1 MAMNEK
7 GEAQHMELTKK
18 SAPNPAWLDKLFH
31 LTERKTDVKTE
42 ILAGITTFVTMS
54 YIIFVNPTILADAG
68 IPKEAAIAATIF
80 ATVFATLLFALWANI
95 PIAVAPG
102 MGLNAFFT
110 YTVVLGEGLT
120 WQTGLGAVFISGVVF
135 FILTITGLRK
145 KIIEGISA
153 ILKSAISVGI
163 GLFIAFIGFKQAGI
177 IVSNKENL
185 VALGQLTKPGP
196 FLALLGFIAVTV
208 LTARKIKGAAL
219 ISILLVSI
227 AGMVLGI
234 VEAPKSISSVV
245 SFSMPSM
252 SETFLQMDI
261 KSALHYGLFS
271 IIFSFTLVEL
281 FDNLGSMIGLSKKA
295 GLMDEKGEIKG
306 LDKALMADSLAT
318 VASAAMG
325 STAMNAYVENAAG
338 IAEGGKI
345 GLKALVVAMLFLV
358 SLLFTPLI
366 SIIPS
371 FATAPILIM
380 VGALMLT
387 EIKNIPLDEITDAV
401 PAFCTIILMPL
412 TFSIGEGLALG
423 FSSYTFVKLLAGKA
437 KEIHWIMYIISAAF
451 IINFVWAA

>member
-1 MAMNEK
+1 MAINEK
-7 GEAQHMELTKK
+7 VETQHMELIKK
-18 SAPNPAWLDKLFH
+18 SAPNPSSLDKLFH

-80 ATVFATLLFALWANI
+80 ATVFATLLFALWANM

-145 KIIEGISA
+145 KIIEGIPA

-196 FLALLGFIAVTV
+196 LLALLGFIAVTV

-227 AGMVLGI
+227 AGMMLGI

-245 SFSMPSM
+245 SFSMPSI

-295 GLMDEKGEIKG
+295 GLMDEKGKIKG
-306 LDKALMADSLAT
+306 LGKALMADSLAT

-338 IAEGGKI
+338 IAEGGKT

-358 SLLFTPLI
+358 SILFTPLI
-366 SIIPS
+366 SIIPA

-423 FSSYTFVKLLAGKA
+423 FLSYTFVKLLAGRA

>member
-1 MAMNEK
+1 MAINEK
-7 GEAQHMELTKK
+7 VETQHMELIKK
-18 SAPNPAWLDKLFH
+18 SAPNPSWLDKLFH

-80 ATVFATLLFALWANI
+80 ATVFATLLFALWANM

-145 KIIEGISA
+145 KIIEGIPA

-196 FLALLGFIAVTV
+196 LLALLGFIAVTV

-234 VEAPKSISSVV
+234 VEAPKSNSSVV
-245 SFSMPSM
+245 SFSMPSI

-295 GLMDEKGEIKG
+295 GLMDEKGKIKG

-338 IAEGGKI
+338 IAEGGKT

-358 SLLFTPLI
+358 SILFTPLI
-366 SIIPS
+366 SIIPA

-423 FSSYTFVKLLAGKA
+423 FLSYTFVKLLAGRA

>member
-7 GEAQHMELTKK
+7 MEAQHMELTKN
-18 SAPNPAWLDKLFH
+18 SAPNPLWLDKLFH

-80 ATVFATLLFALWANI
+80 ATVFATLLFALWANM

-120 WQTGLGAVFISGVVF
+120 WQTALGAVFISGVVF

-145 KIIEGISA
+145 KIIEGIPA

-196 FLALLGFIAVTV
+196 LLALLGFIAVTV

-219 ISILLVSI
+219 ITILLVSI
-227 AGMVLGI
+227 SGMVLGI
-234 VEAPKSISSVV
+234 VEAPKNISSVV
-245 SFSMPSM
+245 SLSMPSM

-338 IAEGGKI
+338 IAEGGKT
-345 GLKALVVAMLFLV
+345 GLKALVVAILFLV
-358 SLLFTPLI
+358 SILFTPLI

-423 FSSYTFVKLLAGKA
+423 FLSYTFVKLFAGRA
-437 KEIHWIMYIISAAF
+437 KEIHWIMYIISTAF
-451 IINFVWAA
+451 IINFVLAA

>member
-7 GEAQHMELTKK
+7 VEAQHMELTKK
-18 SAPNPAWLDKLFH
+18 SAPKPSWLDKLFH

-80 ATVFATLLFALWANI
+80 ATVFATLLFALWANM

-145 KIIEGISA
+145 KIIEGIPA

-196 FLALLGFIAVTV
+196 LLALLGFIAVTV

-338 IAEGGKI
+338 IAEGGKT

-358 SLLFTPLI
+358 SILFTPLI
-366 SIIPS
+366 SIIPA

-423 FSSYTFVKLLAGKA
+423 FLSYTFVKLLAGRE

>member
-7 GEAQHMELTKK
+7 MEAQHMELTKN
-18 SAPNPAWLDKLFH
+18 SVPNPSWLDKLFH

-80 ATVFATLLFALWANI
+80 ATVFATLLFALWANM

-120 WQTGLGAVFISGVVF
+120 WQTGLGAVFISGIVF

-145 KIIEGISA
+145 KIIEGIPA

-177 IVSNKENL
+177 IVSSKENL

-196 FLALLGFIAVTV
+196 LLALLGFIAVTV

-227 AGMVLGI
+227 AGMVLSV

-338 IAEGGKI
+338 IAEGGKT
-345 GLKALVVAMLFLV
+345 GLKALVVAILFLV

-423 FSSYTFVKLLAGKA
+423 FLSYTFVKLLAGRA
-437 KEIHWIMYIISAAF
+437 KEIHWIMYMISAAF

>member
-1 MAMNEK
+1 VAINEK
-7 GEAQHMELTKK
+7 VETQHMELIKK
-18 SAPNPAWLDKLFH
+18 SAPNPSSLDKLFH

-80 ATVFATLLFALWANI
+80 ATVFATLLFALWANM

-145 KIIEGISA
+145 KIIEGIPA

-196 FLALLGFIAVTV
+196 LLALLGFIAVTV

-227 AGMVLGI
+227 AGMMLGI

-245 SFSMPSM
+245 SFSMPSI

-295 GLMDEKGEIKG
+295 GLMDEKGKIKG

-338 IAEGGKI
+338 IAEGGKT

-358 SLLFTPLI
+358 SILFTPLI
-366 SIIPS
+366 SIIPA

-423 FSSYTFVKLLAGKA
+423 FLSYTFVKLLAGRA

>member
-7 GEAQHMELTKK
+7 METQHMELTKK
-18 SAPNPAWLDKLFH
+18 SAPNPSWVDKLFH

-80 ATVFATLLFALWANI
+80 ATVFATLLFALWANM

-145 KIIEGISA
+145 KIIEGIPA

-196 FLALLGFIAVTV
+196 LLALLGFIAVTV

-227 AGMVLGI
+227 AGMALGI

-325 STAMNAYVENAAG
+325 STAMNAYVENATG
-338 IAEGGKI
+338 IEEGGKT

-358 SLLFTPLI
+358 SILFTPLI
-366 SIIPS
+366 SIIPA

-423 FSSYTFVKLLAGKA
+423 FLSYTFVKLLAGKA

-451 IINFVWAA
+451 IINFIWAA

>member
-1 MAMNEK
+1 MAINEK
-7 GEAQHMELTKK
+7 VETQHMELIKK
-18 SAPNPAWLDKLFH
+18 SAPNPSWLDKLFH

-80 ATVFATLLFALWANI
+80 ATVFATLLFALWANM

-120 WQTGLGAVFISGVVF
+120 WQTGLGAVFISGIVF

-145 KIIEGISA
+145 KIIEGIPA

-177 IVSNKENL
+177 IVSSKENL

-196 FLALLGFIAVTV
+196 LLALLGFIAVTV

-227 AGMVLGI
+227 AGMVLGV

-338 IAEGGKI
+338 IAEGGKT
-345 GLKALVVAMLFLV
+345 GLKALVVAILFLV

-366 SIIPS
+366 SIIPA

-423 FSSYTFVKLLAGKA
+423 FLSYTFVKLLAGRA
-437 KEIHWIMYIISAAF
+437 KEIHWIMYMISAAF

>member
-7 GEAQHMELTKK
+7 MEAQHMELTKN
-18 SAPNPAWLDKLFH
+18 SVPNPSWLDKLFH

-80 ATVFATLLFALWANI
+80 ATVFATLLFALWANM

-120 WQTGLGAVFISGVVF
+120 WQTGLGAVFISGIVF

-145 KIIEGISA
+145 KIIEGIPA

-177 IVSNKENL
+177 IVSSKENL

-196 FLALLGFIAVTV
+196 LLALLGFNAVTV

-227 AGMVLGI
+227 AGMVLGV

-338 IAEGGKI
+338 IAEGGKT
-345 GLKALVVAMLFLV
+345 GLKALVVAILFLV

-423 FSSYTFVKLLAGKA
+423 FLSYTFVKLLAGRA
-437 KEIHWIMYIISAAF
+437 KEIHWIMYMISAAF

>member
-1 MAMNEK
+1 MAINEK
-7 GEAQHMELTKK
+7 VETQHMELIKK
-18 SAPNPAWLDKLFH
+18 SAPNPSWLDKLFH

-68 IPKEAAIAATIF
+68 IPKEAAIATTIF
-80 ATVFATLLFALWANI
+80 ATVFATLLFALWANM

-145 KIIEGISA
+145 KIIEGIPA

-185 VALGQLTKPGP
+185 LALGQLTKPGP

-208 LTARKIKGAAL
+208 LTTRKIKGAAL

-338 IAEGGKI
+338 IAEGGKT
-345 GLKALVVAMLFLV
+345 GLKALVVAILFLV

-423 FSSYTFVKLLAGKA
+423 FLSYTFVKLLAGRA
-437 KEIHWIMYIISAAF
+437 KEIHWIMYMISAAF

>member
-1 MAMNEK
+1 MAINEK
-7 GEAQHMELTKK
+7 VETQHMELIKK
-18 SAPNPAWLDKLFH
+18 SAPNPSSLDKLFH

-80 ATVFATLLFALWANI
+80 ATVFATLLFALWANM

-145 KIIEGISA
+145 KIIEGIPA

-196 FLALLGFIAVTV
+196 LLALLGFIAVTV

-219 ISILLVSI
+219 ISILLISI
-227 AGMVLGI
+227 AGMMLGI

-245 SFSMPSM
+245 SFSMPSI

-295 GLMDEKGEIKG
+295 GLMDEKGKIKG

-338 IAEGGKI
+338 IAEGGKT

-366 SIIPS
+366 SIIPA

-423 FSSYTFVKLLAGKA
+423 FLSYTFVKLLAGRA

-451 IINFVWAA
+451 IINLVWAA

>member
-1 MAMNEK
+1 MAINEK
-7 GEAQHMELTKK
+7 VETQHMELIKK
-18 SAPNPAWLDKLFH
+18 SAPNPSWLDKLFH

-80 ATVFATLLFALWANI
+80 ATVFATLLFALWANM

-145 KIIEGISA
+145 KIIEGIPA

-196 FLALLGFIAVTV
+196 LLALLGFIAVTV

-245 SFSMPSM
+245 SFSMPSI

-295 GLMDEKGEIKG
+295 GLMDEKGKIKG

-338 IAEGGKI
+338 IAEGGKT

-358 SLLFTPLI
+358 SILFTPLI
-366 SIIPS
+366 SIIPA

-401 PAFCTIILMPL
+401 PAFCAIILMPL

-423 FSSYTFVKLLAGKA
+423 FLSYTFVKLLAGRA

>member
-7 GEAQHMELTKK
+7 MEAQHMELTKN
-18 SAPNPAWLDKLFH
+18 SVPNPSWLDKLFH

-80 ATVFATLLFALWANI
+80 ATVFATLLFALWANM

-120 WQTGLGAVFISGVVF
+120 WQTGLGAVFISGIVF

-145 KIIEGISA
+145 KIIEGIPA

-177 IVSNKENL
+177 IVSSKENL

-196 FLALLGFIAVTV
+196 LLALLGFIAVTV

-227 AGMVLGI
+227 AGMVLGV

-338 IAEGGKI
+338 IAEGGKT
-345 GLKALVVAMLFLV
+345 GLKALVVAILFLV

-366 SIIPS
+366 SSIPS

-423 FSSYTFVKLLAGKA
+423 FLSYTFVKLLAGRA
-437 KEIHWIMYIISAAF
+437 KEIHWIMYMISAAF

>member
-1 MAMNEK
+1 VAMNEK
-7 GEAQHMELTKK
+7 MEAQHMELTKN
-18 SAPNPAWLDKLFH
+18 SVPNPSWLDKLFH

-80 ATVFATLLFALWANI
+80 ATVFATLLFALWANM

-120 WQTGLGAVFISGVVF
+120 WQTGLGAVFISGIVF

-145 KIIEGISA
+145 KIIEGIPA

-177 IVSNKENL
+177 IVSSKENL

-196 FLALLGFIAVTV
+196 LLALLGFIAVTV

-227 AGMVLGI
+227 AGMVLGV
-234 VEAPKSISSVV
+234 VEAPTSISSVV

-338 IAEGGKI
+338 IAEGGKT
-345 GLKALVVAMLFLV
+345 GLKALVVAILFLV

-423 FSSYTFVKLLAGKA
+423 FLSYTFVKLLAGRE
-437 KEIHWIMYIISAAF
+437 KEIHWIMYMISAAF

>member
-1 MAMNEK
+1 MAINEK
-7 GEAQHMELTKK
+7 VETQHMELIKK
-18 SAPNPAWLDKLFH
+18 SAPNPSWLDKLFH

-80 ATVFATLLFALWANI
+80 ATVFATLLFALWANM

-145 KIIEGISA
+145 KIIEGIPA

-196 FLALLGFIAVTV
+196 LLALLGFIAVTA

-338 IAEGGKI
+338 IAEGGKT
-345 GLKALVVAMLFLV
+345 GLKALVVAILFLV

-423 FSSYTFVKLLAGKA
+423 FLSYTFVKLLAGRA
-437 KEIHWIMYIISAAF
+437 KEIHWIMYIISASF

>member
-7 GEAQHMELTKK
+7 VEAQHMELIKK
-18 SAPNPAWLDKLFH
+18 SAPNPSWLDKLFH

-54 YIIFVNPTILADAG
+54 YVIFVNPTILADAG

-80 ATVFATLLFALWANI
+80 ATVFATLLFALWANM

-145 KIIEGISA
+145 KIIEGIPA

-185 VALGQLTKPGP
+185 VALGQLTKTGP
-196 FLALLGFIAVTV
+196 LLALLGFIAVTV

-338 IAEGGKI
+338 IAEGGKT

-358 SLLFTPLI
+358 SILFTPLI
-366 SIIPS
+366 SIIPA

-423 FSSYTFVKLLAGKA
+423 FLSYTFVKLLAGRA